1 MAVAAVAASATVK
14 AHNTPASDNPHTDSA
29 HTVAAVAVVAD
40 AEEDAKDAEVGA
52 HTVPPAAATMQPNVT
67 AAVPV
72 PVVPVPAAEGEE
84 EQAVAEVHPQETTY
98 TASCTSVAENVRGY
112 KARSSRSRV
121 SKDRSDDGDA
131 EDEAEGVGSLGRAGS
146 KDKAPYIPVEPGRG
160 RGRAVEEVGKNTY
173 TEVRILAGYVR
184 VRMMLLQRRQR
195 LD

>member
-1 MAVAAVAASATVK
+1 MAASAAVK
-14 AHNTPASDNPHTDSA
+14 AHNTPASDIPHTGSA

-40 AEEDAKDAEVGA
+40 AEEDAKDAEAGA
-52 HTVPPAAATMQPNVT
+52 HTVPPAAATKPPNVT

-72 PVVPVPAAEGEE
+72 VPVLVPVPAAEGED

-98 TASCTSVAENVRGY
+98 TASCTSVVENVPEY

-131 EDEAEGVGSLGRAGS
+131 EDEAEGVGSLGRVGS
-146 KDKAPYIPVEPGRG
+146 KDKAPYTPVEPGRG

-184 VRMMLLQRRQR
+184 VRMTLQQRRRR